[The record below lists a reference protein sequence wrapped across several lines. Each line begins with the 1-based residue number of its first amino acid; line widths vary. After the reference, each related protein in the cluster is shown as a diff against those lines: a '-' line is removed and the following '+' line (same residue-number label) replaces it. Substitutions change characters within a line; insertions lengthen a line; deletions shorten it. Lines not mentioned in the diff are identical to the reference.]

1 MWAGSGWDTEQGER
15 GCFELDCCP
24 LGGMAKLHGRRS
36 FFSWGMGGSVGK
48 FIEECLKFGL
58 LSSSQSGVTGAAA
71 AVSQSASN
79 DGCRGELN
87 AGWVSLR
94 EREDGDGDFLS
105 VMFSLFQTLE
115 QVDEVGLD
123 SPPCFFTDRDL

>member
-1 MWAGSGWDTEQGER
+1 
-15 GCFELDCCP
+15 
-24 LGGMAKLHGRRS
+24 MAKLHSRRS
-36 FFSWGMGGSVGK
+36 FFSWGMGGSVGEI
-48 FIEECLKFGL
+48 IEECLKFGVVVK
-58 LSSSQSGVTGAAA
+58 LSARGGW
-71 AVSQSASN
+71 
-79 DGCRGELN
+79 GCCGRKSISFKRRVQGELN